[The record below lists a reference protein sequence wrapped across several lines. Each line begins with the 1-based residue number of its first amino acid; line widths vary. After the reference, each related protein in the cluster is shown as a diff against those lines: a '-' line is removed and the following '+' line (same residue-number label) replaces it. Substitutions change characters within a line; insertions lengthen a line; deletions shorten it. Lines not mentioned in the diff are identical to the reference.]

1 MIGKIQQILFYLH
14 RYQKLLFVLLFLIF
28 TILAHRDLISIFPLA
43 YGDLAPF
50 PTSHNQ
56 AFNEYFYAWKD
67 RGLGLFRA
75 PGYFFNFVQGVFL
88 FAFGSS
94 GLAQLMFLLS
104 VYVVGFLVTSYILRK
119 YLKIKDEF
127 LIFILATLYVYSP
140 IMMGEFMGG
149 TLYTTI
155 FSFMFYP
162 LLYFYTGDLVQKPN
176 IYRFFRLLLCLGFTL
191 SINAHMVVI
200 YPIALIVPFLVSTI
214 KNWKIIFNWALVLL
228 VCILSFLFSIN
239 FFSETFGFISKT
251 DSSGAD
257 SNFTQTIPKFL
268 SEVKY
273 SYTETSALNAIRG
286 GGFMNPM
293 EYSSSKI
300 VYLPFFTIVLMS
312 VAYALLSK
320 THDNLFVMS
329 VLPNFSF
336 FILIISLIS
345 LGVMNPVFTSAP
357 FLFMFRNPAKL
368 TASSFFY
375 LILILAM
382 FLQNISA
389 LQHKSLKKLAYIII
403 LVSVA
408 IYIKPVFTGDRGLAS
423 IASNDNIDIPSVHQE
438 AVKDLNVLRG
448 NSDYPRSI
456 WLPGSHNTTS
466 IKLFWLDQHK
476 LEAEIGVGE
485 FSDDYYDAVVTRA
498 ISKSLVDSDA
508 SGFKTALDNSG
519 VGFIVIL
526 KDNQESATIETN
538 YGATNV
544 SSGSRQIEK
553 VVVASGLR
561 QLISKDDYSIYKNEA
576 HQPLF
581 VLNRINANTFHDVNY
596 QKINSSK
603 YEINVPAGS
612 ESILKMHQ
620 SFHPGWVVQSQS
632 DELAQK
638 INSSHTKSGIYSN
651 SWIIPQS
658 ATDQKLAVYFLPQN
672 KLNKSNLVAGFAY
685 LFCLLACILT
695 KKHEQ

>member
-1 MIGKIQQILFYLH
+1 MTGKIQQTLFYLH
-14 RYQKLLFVLLFLIF
+14 KYQKPLFALVFLVF
-28 TILAHRDLISIFPLA
+28 TLLAHRDLIASFPLA
-43 YGDLAPF
+43 YGDLSPF
-50 PTSHNQ
+50 PVSHNQ
-56 AFNEYFYAWKD
+56 AFNEFFYAWKD

-75 PGYFFNFVQGVFL
+75 PGYLFNFVQGLFL

-104 VYVVGFLVTSYILRK
+104 VYMVGFLVMSYVLRK

-127 LIFILATLYVYSP
+127 LMFILATLYVYSP

-155 FSFMFYP
+155 FSFMLYP

-200 YPIALIVPFLVSTI
+200 YPIALIIPFLITII
-214 KNWKIIFNWALVLL
+214 KNWKIVFNWALVLL

-251 DSSGAD
+251 DNFGDD

-273 SYTETSALNAIRG
+273 SYTETSALNAMRG

-293 EYSSSKI
+293 EYSSSKLA
-300 VYLPFFTIVLMS
+300 YLPFLSLV
-312 VAYALLSK
+312 LLSVGYLLATK
-320 THDNLFVMS
+320 SQSDPFVFS
-329 VLPNFSF
+329 VLPNFAF
-336 FILIISLIS
+336 FVLIISLIS
-345 LGVMNPVFTSAP
+345 LGVMDPIFTSAP

-375 LILILAM
+375 LTLILAM
-382 FLQNISA
+382 FLQNLSA
-389 LQHKSLKKLAYIII
+389 LQHKNLKKLACIVI
-403 LVSVA
+403 LVSLA
-408 IYIKPVFTGDRGLAS
+408 IYIKPVFTGDRGLAT
-423 IASNDNIDIPSVHQE
+423 IASNDNIDIQSIHQE
-438 AVKDLNVLRG
+438 AVKDLNALRG

-485 FSDDYYDAVVTRA
+485 FSDDYYDAVVTQS
-498 ISKSLVDSDA
+498 ISKSIVDSDV
-508 SGFKTALDNSG
+508 SGFKTVLDNSG
-519 VGFIVIL
+519 VGFVVIL
-526 KDNQESATIETN
+526 EDNQDSATMETN
-538 YGATNV
+538 YGATNI

-561 QLISKDDYSIYKNEA
+561 QLISKDGYSIYKNDA

-581 VLNRINANTFHDVNY
+581 VLNRINTNTFHDVNY

-603 YEINVPAGS
+603 YEISVPAGS

-620 SFHPGWVVQSQS
+620 SFHVGWAIQSQS
-632 DELAQK
+632 GEKLQE
-638 INSSHTKSGIYSN
+638 INTTHTKSDIYAN
-651 SWIIPQS
+651 TWIIPQS
-658 ATDQKLAVYFLPQN
+658 AKDQKIVVYFLPQN
-672 KLNKSNLVAGFAY
+672 NLNISNLVAGFAY
-685 LFCLLACILT
+685 LVCIIVCILT
-695 KKHEQ
+695 KKQEH